1 MKLGFITLFTSFF
14 IFSFTSTIG
23 AEPIDTHTDKFR
35 LETYFLGKTKAWG
48 IIENRFGKNKFT
60 HFEVDITG
68 SWDGKILT
76 LEEDFLYSSG
86 RTDRRVWKISKTG
99 ENTYSG
105 TADDVIGV
113 ANGEILGNRFSWK
126 YYMKL
131 PIGKSVIKV
140 KLDDKMWLQK
150 NGVLINN
157 AKIKKF
163 GLKFADL
170 TIFFIK

>member
-1 MKLGFITLFTSFF
+1 MKLSFITIFISFLF
-14 IFSFTSTIG
+14 FSFISTIG
-23 AEPIDTHTDKFR
+23 AEPINTNTKKFS
-35 LETYFLGKTKAWG
+35 LETYFLGKSKAWG

-68 SWDGKILT
+68 SWDGEILT

-86 RTDRRVWKISKTG
+86 RTDRRVWKIKKTG
-99 ENTYSG
+99 EKTYSG
-105 TADDVIGV
+105 TADDVIGE
-113 ANGEILGNRFSWK
+113 AKGEIIGNKFSWK
-126 YYMKL
+126 YHMKL
-131 PIGKSVIKV
+131 PIGKNGIKV

-163 GLKFADL
+163 GIKFADL

>member
-1 MKLGFITLFTSFF
+1 MKLSFSVILFNISLFLFTSNL
-14 IFSFTSTIG
+14 G
-23 AEPIDTHTDKFR
+23 AETINPQIENFK
-35 LETYFLGKTKAWG
+35 LETYFSGKTKAWG

-60 HFEVDITG
+60 HFKVDIIG
-68 SWDGKILT
+68 SWDGETLT

-86 RTDRRVWKISKTG
+86 RTDRRVWKIKKNG
-99 ENTYSG
+99 EHSYVG
-105 TADDVIGV
+105 TAPDVIGEAHGIIV
-113 ANGEILGNRFSWK
+113 GNKFSWQ

-131 PIGKSVIKV
+131 PIGKNGLKV

-150 NGVLINN
+150 DGVLINN

-163 GLKFADL
+163 GIKFADL